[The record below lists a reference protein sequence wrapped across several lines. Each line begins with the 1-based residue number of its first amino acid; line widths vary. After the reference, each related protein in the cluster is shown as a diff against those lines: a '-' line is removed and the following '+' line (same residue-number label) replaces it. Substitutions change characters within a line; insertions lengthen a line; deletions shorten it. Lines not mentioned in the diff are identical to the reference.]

1 MIEKVIHIIP
11 LKARVFIS
19 RIFRSIKYT
28 SRLKKIYN
36 SRGNES
42 IIFVLNVASHG
53 NMGDQLIAFA
63 MEKFLSDFFPNIR
76 VEFFSTGELECGV
89 KYLKRVVSEN
99 DTVLIAGGGFLG
111 DIYKD
116 EEKRFHDVLDFFS
129 NNRILIFPQ
138 TFCFEE
144 NSVLLQRAELLHKKC
159 CHLTIAAREKK
170 SYIFLKSHFNKARIL
185 LVPDITT
192 YLNYSNIIKPRNGRI
207 CICSRNDKEKTKQS
221 SEQFGLVVKWADDNG
236 VPIDYLDTQV
246 PYSVNSSIRNLEIKK
261 MIAAFSSYE
270 LVVTDRLHGMLY
282 SLISGTPV
290 IAIDNNTQKISG
302 SYYDWFVDVPYVSL
316 YEKDDDISQQIESF
330 YKMGGQLFDNMPY
343 VKELKKL
350 LEYVYS

>member
-1 MIEKVIHIIP
+1 MIVNIIHKIP
-11 LKARVFIS
+11 LRIRLYVS
-19 RIFRSIKYT
+19 RLIRSIHYV
-28 SRLKKIYN
+28 SRLKEI
-36 SRGNES
+36 SSTRGNNS
-42 IIFVLNVASHG
+42 IFFVLNVASHG

-89 KYLKRVVSEN
+89 RYLKRVVSEN
-99 DTVLIAGGGFLG
+99 DTILIAGGGFLG

-116 EEKRFHDVLDFFS
+116 EEKRFHDILDFFS

-144 NSVLLQRAELLHKKC
+144 NSALLQRAELLHKKC

-170 SYIFLKSHFNKARIL
+170 SYLFLKSHFSKARIL

-192 YLNYSNIIKPRNGRI
+192 YLNYSIIKKTRNGRI

-221 SEQFGLVVKWADDNG
+221 SEQFSLVVKWADDNG

-261 MIAAFSSYE
+261 MVASFSSYE

-302 SYYDWFVDVPYVSL
+302 SYYDWFVGVPYVSL
-316 YEKDDDISQQIESF
+316 YKKDDDISEQIESF

-350 LEYVYS
+350 LEYV